1 MPNARKMLSNWEAPY
16 IQDLVKAIETQSK
29 STLAHWAVDYA
40 HWVLLPIWKKFD
52 PEDTR
57 PEDALNSA
65 RSWLSGQI
73 KLPEAKAKILL
84 CHEAAREAQKSPA
97 AQAAARARKRLDL

>member
-1 MPNARKMLSNWEAPY
+1 MPNARKIISNRDAPY
-16 IQDLVKAIETQSK
+16 IRALVRLIETQSK
-29 STLAHWAVDYA
+29 STLTHWAVDYA
-40 HWVLLPIWKKFD
+40 QWVLLPIWKKFD
-52 PEDTR
+52 PEDIR
-57 PEDALNSA
+57 PESALDSA
-65 RSWLSGQI
+65 RRWLSGQI